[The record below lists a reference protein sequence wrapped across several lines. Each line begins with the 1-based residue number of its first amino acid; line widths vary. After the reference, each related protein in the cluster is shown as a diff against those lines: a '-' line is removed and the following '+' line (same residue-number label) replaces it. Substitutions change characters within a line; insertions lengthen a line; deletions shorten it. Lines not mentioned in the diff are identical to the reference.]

1 MKNKVIIKGNRYG
14 ITIVFDKNAE
24 WKELLTELANKLENA
39 GDFFDSDRQ
48 LAVNFEGR
56 TLTNEELDQVLS
68 VIQNCSKLNIQYVVE
83 HNNDLETTFFDIIQ
97 TVQERDKL
105 AMSNDSS
112 QSEFNSKMHS
122 HSEFDD
128 LFEGFEEYNEQEYL
142 PDNIPTDFKPTSN
155 LTTDSSGLFYRGTL
169 RSGQTLE
176 AKDSLIIIGD
186 VNPGASVI
194 AGGNIVII
202 GALKGSVIAGA
213 TGNSNA
219 FVMALSMNPIQIQIA
234 DVVARSSD
242 GKKISKHI
250 RKDAMIATVVNDQ
263 IVMDLVSKTTFEDIH
278 F

>member
-14 ITIVFDKNAE
+14 ITIVFDKDADLE
-24 WKELLTELANKLENA
+24 ELLAELACKLENA

-68 VIQNCSKLNIQYVVE
+68 VVKNCSKLNIQYVVE
-83 HNNDLETTFFDIIQ
+83 HNDDLETTFFNIIQ
-97 TVQERDKL
+97 AGQEKDKP
-105 AMSNDSS
+105 AMSDDI
-112 QSEFNSKMHS
+112 SKLDFDDETYS
-122 HSEFDD
+122 RSEFDD
-128 LFEGFEEYNEQEYL
+128 LFEGFEDYNYQELL
-142 PDNIPTDFKPTSN
+142 PDNIPTDFKPTNIPTSDN
-155 LTTDSSGLFYRGTL
+155 SGLFYRGTL

-186 VNPGASVI
+186 VNPGASVV

-213 TGNSNA
+213 TGNSKA

-234 DVVARSSD
+234 DIVARSSD
-242 GKKISKHI
+242 SKKISKHI

-263 IVMDLVSKTTFEDIH
+263 IVMDLVSKTAFEDIH